1 MSAKAM
7 GAISAMLVVLS
18 IVHPM
23 PIFAQAT
30 AAILGTV
37 SDPTA
42 AVIGGAQVQLKNTG
56 TGLTLSSVAD
66 EQGRYRFPEL
76 PIGEYEVQ
84 ASEPGFQT
92 VVHRG
97 IMVTVGSNP
106 VVDFRLPV
114 GQSAETVQ
122 VAADVSLVETQSTS
136 FGALVESQQI
146 RELP

>member
-7 GAISAMLVVLS
+7 GAMSAILLLVS
-18 IVHPM
+18 MVHPTLTY
-23 PIFAQAT
+23 AQAT

-37 SDPTA
+37 SDPTG

-56 TGLTLSSVAD
+56 TGLTLSSVTD

-92 VVHRG
+92 VAHRG

-106 VVDFRLPV
+106 VVDFKLPV
-114 GQSAETVQ
+114 GQSAETML

-136 FGALVESQQI
+136 FGALIESRQI
-146 RELP
+146 REL